1 MLEKT
6 NSLRNKQMTTTD
18 CKHDALSALQK
29 RSANASDYKEKAAA
43 DAEFVKVLGA
53 PISKRRN

>member
-1 MLEKT
+1 
-6 NSLRNKQMTTTD
+6 MTTND
-18 CKHDALSALQK
+18 CKHDALAALQK